1 MNFLTFQATLM
12 LELRYRSPL
21 EGDEDSEEELDED
34 EEEEFIPNVGLVS
47 RKNKEISSDGEGG
60 NALINLEENITRL
73 EQSILSNRQVYIRC
87 PNSEYE
93 NGF

>member
-1 MNFLTFQATLM
+1 M

-34 EEEEFIPNVGLVS
+34 EDEEFIPNVGLVS
-47 RKNKEISSDGEGG
+47 RKNKEISSDNEGG

-73 EQSILSNRQVYIRC
+73 EQSILSNRYTAIHC
-87 PNSEYE
+87 TKIKEALKI
-93 NGF
+93 